1 MKYAIIKDGVCVNII
16 VASAEYAEKIGAV
29 LLSDGF
35 GIGDLYNNDTW
46 VHSELVS
53 NPDVPEDEIEKRLT
67 AVENDVAD
75 LSAAVE
81 RGLLL

>member
-16 VASAEYAEKIGAV
+16 VASAEYAEKAGAV
-29 LLSDGF
+29 ELVEGY
-35 GIGDLYNNDTW
+35 GIGDIYDNGIWL
-46 VHSELVS
+46 HSEPTPKPTE
-53 NPDVPEDEIEKRLT
+53 NNIEKRLT
-67 AVENDVAD
+67 AVEADVAD